1 MTGWADFFGPYII
14 SPILHFS
21 IGTFFTYGYGKAACA
36 AGLFP
41 VHWIY
46 GEKLPLSTF
55 SSRNR
60 SAMQTAFCPAEGVI
74 TLTAHPH
81 PQKSAQTFTFQHRR
95 IHALPSR
102 DIHLRLGFI
111 QKLRNRCYRG
121 YWGFI
126 ELPGYI
132 PIENRHA
139 GFYIR
144 YQPDKRKIKCKHGKN
159 DPRHKAEQHLQVLP

>member
-1 MTGWADFFGPYII
+1 MDRILLAQFFI
-14 SPILHFS
+14 SQLGHFLR
-21 IGTFFTYGYGKAACA
+21 IGTEKRPARQACF
-36 AGLFP
+36 LF
-41 VHWIY
+41 IEY
-46 GEKLPLSTF
+46 TEKNFLLSTF

-95 IHALPSR
+95 IHALPSK

-126 ELPGYI
+126 ELRIYS
-132 PIENRHA
+132 
-139 GFYIR
+139 
-144 YQPDKRKIKCKHGKN
+144 DRKPPCRSLYKV
-159 DPRHKAEQHLQVLP
+159 PAR